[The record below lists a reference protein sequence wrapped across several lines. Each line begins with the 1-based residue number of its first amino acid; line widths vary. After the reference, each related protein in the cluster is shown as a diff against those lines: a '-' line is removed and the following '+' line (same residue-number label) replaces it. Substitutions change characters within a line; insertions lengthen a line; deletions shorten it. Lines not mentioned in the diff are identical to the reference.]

1 MVMEMKRPF
10 RSFRSWKK
18 KRKEMI
24 LEQHYEKQL
33 EAAVKDTV
41 LTTDV
46 DENLNSIITILGD
59 SADLVTR
66 SLIMQT
72 KPHKKAVIIFIDEL
86 INKDIVHEYIIR
98 PLLNPPEDPEGT
110 FDLWEFA
117 EKAVIQAGETKV
129 VHNMDQVIDGILC
142 GDTVLLIHGFEKALV
157 IGTKGWATR
166 SIDEPRAE
174 SVVRGPR
181 EGLNETLT
189 TSLALIR
196 RRLKD
201 PNLRV
206 KFFTLGKRSKTV
218 VSVLYIEGI
227 CAPHIV
233 KEITDRIKK
242 IEMDA
247 ILETGYIEEMLQEDA
262 WSPFPVMQ
270 NTERPDSVVAHLL
283 EGKVGILV
291 DGTPHCLI
299 APAIFNQF
307 YNSPEDYY
315 ERYMI
320 ATFLRGIRLI
330 SLFIALLLPSI
341 YIAFVSFNPEM
352 IPSRLAFAM
361 AAGRSTVPFS
371 PIFEALIMEIAVEI
385 LREASI
391 RLPSPIGPTIG
402 IVGALVIG
410 NAAVS
415 AGLVSPAFVIIVG
428 LTTMSSYAN
437 PYYNAAISVRL
448 LRFPFMIL
456 ASIFGLY
463 GIMLG
468 ILILMIHL
476 IRLRSFGIPYMSP
489 FAPLNW
495 QGIKDSLIRVPW
507 PYMKKRPQIFQVQD
521 RVRVKGEV
529 GDDAG

>member
-1 MVMEMKRPF
+1 MKRSF
-10 RSFRSWKK
+10 RNIRSWKK
-18 KRKEMI
+18 KRKEKI
-24 LEQHYEKQL
+24 LEQHYEKQMEL
-33 EAAVKDTV
+33 AVKGKE
-41 LTTDV
+41 LTIDV
-46 DENLNSIITILGD
+46 DENLEVIKTTLGD

-66 SLIMQT
+66 SIIMQT
-72 KPHKKAVIIFIDEL
+72 KPSEKAVIIYIDEL
-86 INKDIVHEYIIR
+86 IDKDINHEYIIR

-110 FDLWEFA
+110 RDLWEFA
-117 EKAVIQAGETKV
+117 EQAVIQAGETKV
-129 VHNMDQVIDGILC
+129 ADNLDQVLDGILS
-142 GDTVLLIHGFEKALV
+142 GDTIVMIHGYAKALV
-157 IGTKGWATR
+157 IGTKGWAVR
-166 SIDEPRAE
+166 SIEEPRSE

-181 EGLNETLT
+181 EGLTENIM

-201 PNLRV
+201 PHLRV
-206 KFFTLGKRSKTV
+206 KNYTLGKRTKTL
-218 VSVLYIEGI
+218 VSLLYIEGI
-227 CAPHIV
+227 CTPQIV
-233 KEITDRIKK
+233 NDISGRLEK
-242 IEMDA
+242 INIDGV
-247 ILETGYIEEMLQEDA
+247 LETGYIEEMLLEEA
-262 WSPFPVMQ
+262 WSPFPVVQ

-299 APAIFNQF
+299 LPSIFSQF

-320 ATFLRGIRLI
+320 ATFLRVIRLV

-361 AAGRSTVPFS
+361 AAGRATVPFN
-371 PIFEALIMEIAVEI
+371 PVFEAFLMEIAVEI

-391 RLPSPIGPTIG
+391 RLPNPIGATIG

-437 PYYNAAISVRL
+437 PHYNAAISVRL

-468 ILILMIHL
+468 MLLLVIHL
-476 IRLRSFGIPYMSP
+476 VRLRSFGIPYMAP
-489 FAPLNW
+489 FTPFNW
-495 QGIKDSLIRVPW
+495 QGIKDTLIRIPW
-507 PYMKKRPQIFQVQD
+507 PFMKERPQIFRVQNQV
-521 RVRVKGEV
+521 RMKGEV
-529 GDDAG
+529 GDESNQ